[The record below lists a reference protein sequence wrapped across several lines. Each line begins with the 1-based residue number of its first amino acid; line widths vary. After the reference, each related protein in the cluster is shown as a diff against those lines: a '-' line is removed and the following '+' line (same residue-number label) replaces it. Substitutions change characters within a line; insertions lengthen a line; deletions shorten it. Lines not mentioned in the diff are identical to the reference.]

1 MQFGLSSALNSH
13 YFREEEENRSQLIMN
28 VVIGDIILAF
38 VCCLIAS
45 YLGAL
50 YSHLLLPNLPLN
62 DENRYAL
69 WHIII
74 WTSFLTILVFLGRNV
89 LTLRE
94 EAVKSVSLNMAR
106 YFLQIGLGLFVVVVI
121 GWKGFGR
128 QAMGLVG
135 AAVTAIVSIRIL
147 ARRSEGLFRWQQFCI
162 VARTALTFYPSALIN
177 AFAITVNVWL
187 LAHLT
192 SAVEIG
198 IYGVALMFGQFL
210 GWPVTALHSGSFPTA
225 AKMMRQGN
233 AESRS
238 RQSRIYS
245 LMIVMTTLSALILA
259 TISPL
264 AIELLTT
271 SAYHEAKHYTS
282 PIVLA
287 FLFRGISRFAGQT
300 LLFHGRGFWLSS
312 ANSIGIIAGVLLCWF
327 LVPEYGSMGA
337 ALALAGEFL
346 LALIVVMIL
355 GQWIYPLPWEIV
367 RLLTS
372 VVLALILGT
381 IDFYTFNELPLL
393 SAILYKLILLSF
405 YVLVLVLMGVIPSQL
420 LLRYLTSRP
429 TAGS

>member
-1 MQFGLSSALNSH
+1 MKEAGDSDSTGPTESSVTFENLARRVAQLSSIYLFGNVLVRIFSLLLLPIFTFYLIPEQLGIVHVSQQWIAFLIIAMQFGLSSALNSH

-287 FLFRGISRFAGQT
+287 FLFRACPTRVSGCGTAT
-300 LLFHGRGFWLSS
+300 LR
-312 ANSIGIIAGVLLCWF
+312 
-327 LVPEYGSMGA
+327 
-337 ALALAGEFL
+337 
-346 LALIVVMIL
+346 
-355 GQWIYPLPWEIV
+355 
-367 RLLTS
+367 
-372 VVLALILGT
+372 
-381 IDFYTFNELPLL
+381 
-393 SAILYKLILLSF
+393 
-405 YVLVLVLMGVIPSQL
+405 
-420 LLRYLTSRP
+420 
-429 TAGS
+429 